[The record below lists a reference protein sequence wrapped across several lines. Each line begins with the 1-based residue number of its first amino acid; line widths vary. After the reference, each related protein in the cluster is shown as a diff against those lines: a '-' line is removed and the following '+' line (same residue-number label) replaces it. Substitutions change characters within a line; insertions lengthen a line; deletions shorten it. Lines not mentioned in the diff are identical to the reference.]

1 MTELNT
7 IFSAPF
13 KAIKMDDVI
22 SEALSRNEEKILDLN
37 RRQLD
42 SGIGA
47 DGKSIGRYANF
58 AYKNRF
64 EPVDL
69 LLTGKFRKEFTLGV
83 KKKEAEIF
91 SQDSKQKI
99 LEKKYGKDIQ
109 GLTST
114 NTEIAGGLILEDI
127 QRLFFQAIIIAS

>member
-1 MTELNT
+1 MTDLSK

-13 KAIKMDDVI
+13 KGVKINEVLA
-22 SEALSRNEEKILDLN
+22 EALSRNEEKILDLN

-42 SGIGA
+42 GGIGA

-58 AYKNRF
+58 SYKNRF

-99 LEKKYGKDIQ
+99 LERKYGKDIQ
-109 GLTST
+109 GLTSS
-114 NTEIAGGLILEDI
+114 NMEIAGDIIEDDFSRI
-127 QRLFFQAIIIAS
+127 FFQALVINA